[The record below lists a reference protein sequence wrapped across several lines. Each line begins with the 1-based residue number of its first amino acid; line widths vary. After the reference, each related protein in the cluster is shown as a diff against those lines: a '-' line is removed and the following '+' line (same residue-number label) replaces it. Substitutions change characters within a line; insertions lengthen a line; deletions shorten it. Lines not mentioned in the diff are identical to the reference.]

1 MTEDVMLKTVGKNIK
16 NVRVE
21 KKILQQDLA
30 AICNIET
37 PNMSR
42 IENGRTNM
50 TLKTLFKISE
60 ALGVEMYKLLLCDN
74 SGGKKNGDKLKKA
87 IENRLSLWLC
97 FYRQLY
103 GNISLI

>member
-1 MTEDVMLKTVGKNIK
+1 MYDNHLAKINKKLYQIIIDAEMTEDVMLKTVGKNIK

-74 SGGKKNGDKLKKA
+74 SGGKKNGDKLKKP
-87 IENRLSLWLC
+87 
-97 FYRQLY
+97 
-103 GNISLI
+103 

>member
-50 TLKTLFKISE
+50 TLKISE

-74 SGGKKNGDKLKKA
+74 SGGKKNGDKLKKP
-87 IENRLSLWLC
+87 
-97 FYRQLY
+97 
-103 GNISLI
+103 

>member
-42 IENGRTNM
+42 IENGRTNI

-74 SGGKKNGDKLKKA
+74 SGGKKNGDKLKKP
-87 IENRLSLWLC
+87 
-97 FYRQLY
+97 
-103 GNISLI
+103 

>member
-42 IENGRTNM
+42 
-50 TLKTLFKISE
+50 KTLFKISE

-74 SGGKKNGDKLKKA
+74 SGGKKNGDKLKKP
-87 IENRLSLWLC
+87 
-97 FYRQLY
+97 
-103 GNISLI
+103 